1 MARRPFVSTLTTQ
14 HAYIVIVTLYIQLQ
28 FISFVCFH
36 LGKCPQAIA
45 CWVSTI
51 LFVEYDNDNQQ
62 LYIKHRTPD
71 RHSKT
76 GVKWTPS
83 LAHFEQRF
91 INGNKGAKCYKNC
104 SKVSILFYS
113 ILFYS
118 NTLRPRQNC
127 RYFTDDILKCVFAN
141 ENVLISITI
150 PLKFVLNGPIDNI
163 PALAQKMAW
172 RPPGDKPLSEA
183 MMVRLPTLVRVTQP
197 QWVNKDTIFL
207 ECKTPL

>member
-1 MARRPFVSTLTTQ
+1 MYESEHGVIAVLGTIMARRPFVSTLTTQ
-14 HAYIVIVTLYIQLQ
+14 NAYIVIVTLYIQLQ

-51 LFVEYDNDNQQ
+51 LFVKYDNDNQQ

-113 ILFYS
+113 IL
-118 NTLRPRQNC
+118 THWDPGK
-127 RYFTDDILKCVFAN
+127 IAA
-141 ENVLISITI
+141 ISQTT
-150 PLKFVLNGPIDNI
+150 FWN
-163 PALAQKMAW
+163 AFSWMKM
-172 RPPGDKPLSEA
+172 
-183 MMVRLPTLVRVTQP
+183 
-197 QWVNKDTIFL
+197 F
-207 ECKTPL
+207 